1 MTSIAKPES
10 RLTRK
15 QEEFKGFLE
24 REGYERIRLVN
35 GCMWCGIR
43 RMIFT
48 TGLFIDLDE
57 VCARQGRFC
66 FETYA
71 QAALFLKSWDG
82 ASVPTKDDG
91 LTANKSTISGN
102 DDGKE

>member
-1 MTSIAKPES
+1 MATITDPDA

-24 REGYERIRLVN
+24 REGYERVRLVN

-43 RMIFT
+43 RMMFT
-48 TGLFIDLDE
+48 AGLFIDLDE
-57 VCARQGRFC
+57 AGVRQGRFC

-71 QAALFLKSWDG
+71 QAALFLRNWDG
-82 ASVPTKDDG
+82 VEEPTEDDG
-91 LTANKSTISGN
+91 LTANKRIFR
-102 DDGKE
+102 E